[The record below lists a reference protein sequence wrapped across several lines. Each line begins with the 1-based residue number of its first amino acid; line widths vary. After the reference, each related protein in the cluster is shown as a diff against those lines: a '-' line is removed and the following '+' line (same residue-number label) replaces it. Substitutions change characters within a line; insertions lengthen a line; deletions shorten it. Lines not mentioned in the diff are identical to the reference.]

1 MKKILVAEDSLS
13 MRALIVTTLGVLGEF
28 EIVEVDNGFD
38 ALRVLPREQVD
49 MVITDINMP
58 DINGLELIRFVR
70 NHPQYEKTPVL
81 IISTERTEKDRERG
95 LALGA
100 DAYLTKPFQPEQ
112 LQGLVDDLL
121 RQGS

>member
-1 MKKILVAEDSLS
+1 VKKILVAEDSLS